1 MLSMPN
7 RRQPA
12 GSRPPFPRV
21 GHVLELADELGEQIG
36 PATDHRVGVADLPAE
51 GGLAFRVRGSG
62 LSEETGDKHC
72 PAFPYLARGREPGT
86 PGCADG
92 ASKGMDCHRLT
103 PIDVAAM
110 SNPNDLDDQD
120 GFHDGVDDSVVADSD
135 PSLIVCAFY
144 LF

>member
-1 MLSMPN
+1 M
-7 RRQPA
+7 
-12 GSRPPFPRV
+12 GF
-21 GHVLELADELGEQIG
+21 
-36 PATDHRVGVADLPAE
+36 GVQ
-51 GGLAFRVRGSG
+51 GSG
-62 LSEETGDKHC
+62 FGVGETGGRHC
-72 PAFPYLARGREPGT
+72 PAFPLLARGREPGT

-135 PSLIVCAFY
+135 PSLIVWALEHAQFRCSVLSGAKQAWRGGRSRRIADTSMQPDKATRRCSP
-144 LF
+144 LRTLQMG